1 MQLSKFL
8 HKRKKKKRIVRKKK
22 EEEERIMATE
32 LPKMQ
37 GRKEKKNCGSPK
49 LEKKKKKG
57 NGQWSCQNC
66 GLP

>member
-1 MQLSKFL
+1 
-8 HKRKKKKRIVRKKK
+8 
-22 EEEERIMATE
+22 MATE

-49 LEKKKKKG
+49 LEEQKKKKKKG

>member
-1 MQLSKFL
+1 M
-8 HKRKKKKRIVRKKK
+8 
-22 EEEERIMATE
+22 MATE

-37 GRKEKKNCGSPK
+37 GRKEKKIVALRNWRK
-49 LEKKKKKG
+49 KKKKKG